1 MEKRAA
7 FSLAITCFIIL
18 VIALLRVHAQDY
30 PPCET
35 MDRQPGTNGASWAHG
50 ATVTVIINPTDFPT
64 ATERGEIEDA
74 FRAWENANTN
84 SGVHFEFTTGSS
96 RPTGEAAN
104 NTFYIDRKD
113 MQTPGSTSISNTGG
127 PTTEGNITTSAA
139 TSIHSS
145 ITSSVAIFHVMLHEI
160 GHTFG
165 LAHCVECPQGSSI
178 MTAF

>member
-7 FSLAITCFIIL
+7 FSPAITCFNIL
-18 VIALLRVHAQDY
+18 VIALLLLSVHAQDY

-64 ATERGEIEDA
+64 VTERGKIEDA

-96 RPTGEAAN
+96 RPTGEAAC
-104 NTFYIDRKD
+104 YWDLDCCSYKCGE
-113 MQTPGSTSISNTGG
+113 QQ
-127 PTTEGNITTSAA
+127 A
-139 TSIHSS
+139 
-145 ITSSVAIFHVMLHEI
+145 HV
-160 GHTFG
+160 F
-165 LAHCVECPQGSSI
+165 LANQILRSLGKAV
-178 MTAF
+178 